1 MNDNDFGSADKLY
14 KIILSHFHAG
24 RIPHAVLVD
33 GGSENERSQTAQ
45 LIAKMTVCENPGEG
59 FCGCCRA
66 CRKADEKIHPD
77 IVTVTRPEDKK
88 YFAKD
93 QLKTVV
99 EQAFITPNEAPKRIF
114 ILSELQ
120 YMTVESQNVLLKIL
134 EEPPEYT
141 AFVLTADSADAVIG
155 TVLSRVVRVRLGSD
169 AAEYS
174 QKAVETVGRIAA
186 ALLSPYE
193 FELIA
198 AAAPLESDKALCTEV
213 LSLLCVF
220 LRDCIALRSGGRV
233 LFAAL
238 EKQSLEVSQQFGT
251 QNLLNKYSEM
261 SSLLRLTEGNPNYHL
276 LSAQIS
282 SKLKRS

>member
-24 RIPHAVLVD
+24 RIPHAVLID
-33 GGSENERSQTAQ
+33 GGSEAERARAAQ
-45 LIAKMTVCENPGEG
+45 LIAKMTVCENPGDG

-66 CRKADEKIHPD
+66 CRKADDGIHPD
-77 IVTVTRPEDKK
+77 IITVTKPDDRKN
-88 YFAKD
+88 FLKD

-120 YMTVESQNVLLKIL
+120 FVTVESQNVLLKIL

-174 QKAVETVGRIAA
+174 QKAAETVGKIAA

-193 FELIA
+193 FELVA
-198 AAAPLESDKALCTEV
+198 AAAPLENDKALCAEV

-220 LRDCIALRSGGRV
+220 LRDCIALRVGGKV
-233 LFAAL
+233 MFSAL
-238 EKQSLEVSQQFGT
+238 EKQASDVSQKFGT

>member
-1 MNDNDFGSADKLY
+1 MSENGFGSADMIY
-14 KIILSHFHAG
+14 KKILSHFHAG

-33 GGSENERSQTAQ
+33 GGSERERADAAR
-45 LIAKMTVCENPGEG
+45 LIAKMTVCENPAEG
-59 FCGCCRA
+59 FCGECRA
-66 CRKADEKIHPD
+66 CRKADEHIHPD
-77 IVTVTRPEDKK
+77 IITVTKPEDRK
-88 YFAKD
+88 YFAKE
-93 QLKTVV
+93 QLRTVV

-120 YMTVESQNVLLKIL
+120 LMTVESQNVLLKIL

-174 QKAVETVGRIAA
+174 QKAVETVGKIAA

-193 FELIA
+193 FELVA
-198 AAAPLESDKALCTEV
+198 AAAPLENDKTLCAEV

-220 LRDCIALRSGGRV
+220 LRDCIALRLGGRV
-233 LFAAL
+233 LFSAL
-238 EKQSLEVSQQFGT
+238 LQQAEAVSHKFGT